1 MKLPVFASIGI
12 LLFCSGAVK
21 AQDHPI
27 LEWLRTDNDSNYV
40 EDHANDLTVRLLGS
54 RKYTYWN
61 IRDKEI
67 DEVVHYRPNANNNV
81 GFGFNYKW
89 LGVNFAFNLPFINDD
104 DDKYGKTKFLDLQSH
119 LYLRKLA
126 VDFYGQYYEGFYEAE
141 AAKRV
146 SNAIAQRALSFRPDI
161 INRDLGL
168 NVQYIFNDKRFSYRA
183 AFLQNEYQKKSAGSF
198 LAGAE
203 IFIWEMRGDSALAPP
218 EALADGFYDGLP
230 FTRTSQLSLAVNAGY
245 AYTLVIAKHFF
256 VTASLT
262 GSAGAN
268 RTVFRFNGA
277 RPRES
282 GFNWQLNNTVRFAAG
297 YNSSYYYFGVHY
309 TDMATLG
316 GTPVPRTNQTFGTGN
331 LRLSIVKRFKLKK
344 TILPG
349 IFGR

>member
-1 MKLPVFASIGI
+1 M
-12 LLFCSGAVK
+12 CSTFSTTNVSLTAPHFFRTNTRKK
-21 AQDHPI
+21 APALSLQA
-27 LEWLRTDNDSNYV
+27 L
-40 EDHANDLTVRLLGS
+40 
-54 RKYTYWN
+54 KYS
-61 IRDKEI
+61 
-67 DEVVHYRPNANNNV
+67 
-81 GFGFNYKW
+81 
-89 LGVNFAFNLPFINDD
+89 
-104 DDKYGKTKFLDLQSH
+104 YGKC
-119 LYLRKLA
+119 
-126 VDFYGQYYEGFYEAE
+126 G
-141 AAKRV
+141 
-146 SNAIAQRALSFRPDI
+146 
-161 INRDLGL
+161 
-168 NVQYIFNDKRFSYRA
+168 
-183 AFLQNEYQKKSAGSF
+183 
-198 LAGAE
+198 
-203 IFIWEMRGDSALAPP
+203 GDSALAPP

-245 AYTLVIAKHFF
+245 AYTLVITKHFF

>member
-1 MKLPVFASIGI
+1 MKLPVLAWILI
-12 LLFCSGAVK
+12 LLLCSGAAK
-21 AQDHPI
+21 AQENSI
-27 LEWLRTDNDSNYV
+27 LKWLRTANDSNYV
-40 EDHANDLTVRLLGS
+40 EDHTNDLTVRLLGT
-54 RKYTYWN
+54 RKYTYWDM
-61 IRDKEI
+61 RDNRI
-67 DEVVHYRPNANNNV
+67 DEEVRYRPNASNNV

-89 LGVNFAFNLPFINDD
+89 LGLNFAFDLPFINND

-126 VDFYGQYYEGFYEAE
+126 VDFYAQYYKGFYEA
-141 AAKRV
+141 ADAKSAV
-146 SNAIAQRALSFRPDI
+146 VIPAISFRPDI

-168 NVQYIFNDKRFSYRA
+168 NVQYIFNDERFSYRA

-203 IFIWEMRGDSALAPP
+203 VFVWEMRGDSALAPVAAQ
-218 EALADGFYDGLP
+218 EDGFYDGLP

-256 VTASLT
+256 VTASLA
-262 GSAGAN
+262 GSVGAN
-268 RTVFRFNGA
+268 RTVFRFGDG

-282 GFNWQLNNTVRFAAG
+282 GFNWQLNRTVRFAAG

-309 TDMATLG
+309 TDMSTRG
-316 GTPVPRTNQTFGTGN
+316 GTPVPRTSQTFGTGN

-344 TILPG
+344 TILPA
-349 IFGR
+349 IFK